1 MELRFEVYLPA
12 RREEVAEV
20 LLTPEEAPKWQ
31 RGLKR
36 MEVVKGGPNEV
47 GSLARLHF
55 EEGGREYVMLDEL
68 LECRPGHE
76 WKSRVSGEGMTVHV
90 TTSLRPAEGGTT
102 LRMTWSGKPDI
113 RWARWIFPLF
123 RPRVRNRIKSDL
135 DSLTRLV
142 GSRL

>member
-31 RGLKR
+31 SGLER

-55 EEGGREYVMLDEL
+55 LERGREYVMLDEL

-76 WKSRVSGEGMTVHV
+76 WKSRVSGEGMTVLV
-90 TTSLRPAEGGTT
+90 TTSLQSAEGGTT
-102 LRMTWSGKPDI
+102 LRMTWDGKPDA
-113 RWARWIFPLF
+113 RWARLVFPLF
-123 RPRVRNRIKSDL
+123 RPRVRNRIEGDL
-135 DSLTRLV
+135 NSLTQLV
-142 GSRL
+142 GSRR